1 MYEVDVLIHYM
12 YTKIWLR
19 KVCSM
24 DLQMSLVRLV
34 RVATS
39 PALSADMFTDSS
51 VEFKR
56 CNVTSAHTAT
66 CSFNV
71 AFDEQSENVNVDYV
85 FA

>member
-1 MYEVDVLIHYM
+1 MVDVLLIHM
-12 YTKIWLR
+12 YIKIWLR

-24 DLQMSLVRLV
+24 DLHISLVRLV
-34 RVATS
+34 RVSTS
-39 PALSADMFTDSS
+39 PALSADMFTDRS
-51 VEFKR
+51 VEFSR
-56 CNVTSAHTAT
+56 CNVTSAHTVT